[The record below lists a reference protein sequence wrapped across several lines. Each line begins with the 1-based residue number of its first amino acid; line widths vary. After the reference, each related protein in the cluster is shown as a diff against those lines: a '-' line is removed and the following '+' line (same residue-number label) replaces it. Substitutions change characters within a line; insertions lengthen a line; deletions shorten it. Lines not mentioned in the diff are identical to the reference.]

1 MLINPD
7 GLVESTDG
15 LETPM
20 IIGKPAPFVSAFVAA
35 VDDAMRAHQ
44 PSCSMSATQ
53 RTWLAFCVTAV
64 LVTNSICWARFERAS
79 LGTYSLAAL
88 SWMFRYSKLPWDQL
102 LVASVRVILRHHG
115 LTSGSLVIDD
125 TDNPRSKSAK
135 ALAHLYNL
143 RDKESGGYLWGQS
156 LVFLV
161 LVTPK
166 ISLPVGFVFYQPA
179 PELSAWYK
187 QAKVCKKQGVPPK
200 QRPPK
205 PAPNAQYPTKQQ
217 LALRLLAA
225 FKAQQPDIRVH
236 CIAADALYGT
246 RAFVD
251 EASTMFG
258 GVQVLSQIRSNQN
271 IRAGTR
277 EQHVADYFATHPG
290 TPYTIRIRGGEEV
303 VVWVSS
309 ARLYVCA
316 HQTKRF
322 IVAIKYAEE
331 ETYRYVIASDLS
343 WRTLDIVQGHSLRWL
358 VEVFIQ
364 DWKSYEGWSQLTK
377 PPGEEGARHSVI
389 LSLLVDHSLFVH
401 PDQQHQLK
409 NNLPAY
415 TVGSLRAHI
424 QVECLVD
431 VIDALVSSD
440 NPQDTLKRFTK
451 ALHEV
456 FALRRSTK
464 HMIQR
469 QLGRLEPTPS
479 LKYRAHEVMRNVPVM
494 ST

>member
-1 MLINPD
+1 ML
-7 GLVESTDG
+7 
-15 LETPM
+15 
-20 IIGKPAPFVSAFVAA
+20 IGKPAPFVSAFVAA
-35 VDDAMRAHQ
+35 VDEAMRAHQ
-44 PSCSMSATQ
+44 PNCGLSAIQ
-53 RTWLAFCVTAV
+53 RTWLAFCITAV

-88 SWMFRYSKLPWDQL
+88 SWMFRHSKMPWEQL

-135 ALAHLYNL
+135 ALAYLYKL
-143 RDKESGGYLWGQS
+143 RAKESGGYLWGQS
-156 LVFLV
+156 LVFLI

-166 ISLPVGFVFYQPA
+166 ISMPVGFGFYQPA

-187 QAKVCKKQGVPPK
+187 QAKGLKKQGVPPK

-225 FKAQQPDIRVH
+225 FKAQHPDIRVH
-236 CIAADALYGT
+236 GIVADALYGT
-246 RAFVD
+246 GAFVD
-251 EASTMFG
+251 EASAMFG

-271 IRAGTR
+271 IRAGKR
-277 EQHVADYFATHPG
+277 EQHVADYFVTHPG
-290 TPYTIRIRGGEEV
+290 TPHTIRIRGGEEV

-309 ARLYVCA
+309 ARLYVCS
-316 HQTKRF
+316 HKTKRF
-322 IVAIKYAEE
+322 IVALKYAEE
-331 ETYRYVIASDLS
+331 ETYRYLIASDLS

-364 DWKSYEGWSQLTK
+364 DWKSYEGWSPLTK
-377 PPGEEGARHSVI
+377 QPGEEGARHSVI

-415 TVGSLRAHI
+415 TVGSLRAHV
-424 QVECLVD
+424 QVECLAA
-431 VIDALVSSD
+431 VIDDLVSSD
-440 NPQDTLKRFTK
+440 HPQDQLKRFTK

-456 FALRRSTK
+456 FALGRSTK

-479 LKYRAHEVMRNVPVM
+479 LKYRAHEVMRNVPVL